1 MSPAFPS
8 SAEKIGLRAKLRRL
22 VVEEA
27 GGESALERECF
38 FAMARG
44 ENGCRLVQNKGL

>member
-1 MSPAFPS
+1 
-8 SAEKIGLRAKLRRL
+8 
-22 VVEEA
+22 VEEA
-27 GGESALERECF
+27 GGESALEREC